1 MRQVF
6 ISDHRS
12 ALAKARTYAQTP
24 QFREDLKLR
33 STIERII
40 ANLVRYHG
48 ARRGRRRG
56 RVMCDYQ
63 AKMCATAFNLRQWI
77 RRLERQPQ
85 TPPAVSTP

>member
-24 QFREDLKLR
+24 EFKEDLKLR
-33 STIERII
+33 ATIERHI

-48 ARRGRRRG
+48 GRQARRRG
-56 RVMCDYQ
+56 L
-63 AKMCATAFNLRQWI
+63 KPATI
-77 RRLERQPQ
+77 RPR
-85 TPPAVSTP
+85 